1 MCRVVNRATANTPSH
16 LVSVP
21 PTPSGVLSPLVRCP
35 HNSLRWWCSWIISL
49 KTEVS
54 LNSAV
59 PDPSPFL
66 VSPVALRQ
74 KSRNKKKSS
83 RGENTKFLE
92 IKSRR
97 WCDTRSRHGLWAV
110 LLAQEGGGENK
121 EEKNKEEVCQVVFW
135 TGTSGM
141 IMRKDAKGRIRARG
155 GGEEFHWD
163 DFFGPEQ

>member
-35 HNSLRWWCSWIISL
+35 HNSLSWWCPWIISL

-141 IMRKDAKGRIRARG
+141 IMRKDAKGRIRAGG
-155 GGEEFHWD
+155 GGEFH
-163 DFFGPEQ
+163 